1 MRCGPLAAGGSTL
14 TGAPAATQ
22 KWSKGKMKE
31 KVNNLVLFDKVRRRP
46 LKPRPMR
53 KTGPTTPGITYRR
66 HGGSATL
73 IAAARAVSGGS
84 VSKQGFPGA
93 NATARSA
100 EGFSEGASGHART
113 PHDLVLCLVCSER
126 AACPRTDRSQRS
138 RQRSARVSLAAVPCS
153 RHHAPGGQ
161 PWSYPRA
168 RWTRVGSRT
177 DL

>member
-66 HGGSATL
+66 HGGSVHPHRGRACRIRGIGVQTGFSRSECDGTQRGGLFRRRKWPRTDAT
-73 IAAARAVSGGS
+73 RFGVVSG
-84 VSKQGFPGA
+84 VL
-93 NATARSA
+93 
-100 EGFSEGASGHART
+100 GASGVPSHGQIPALAPEISAGFACCGALQSPSCTRRAT
-113 PHDLVLCLVCSER
+113 VVIPACSLD
-126 AACPRTDRSQRS
+126 AGG
-138 RQRSARVSLAAVPCS
+138 LAN
-153 RHHAPGGQ
+153 
-161 PWSYPRA
+161 
-168 RWTRVGSRT
+168 
-177 DL
+177 